1 MKKFIL
7 SLICAAC
14 MFTSCLTVTTSR
26 YNSNV
31 DDSAE
36 AYKYVLHVVLNAD
49 ANPEEFGK
57 IQKKLDQAFADT
69 RLTVVEDA
77 ESLTE
82 EQQQSLLTY
91 FCKIY
96 FDDSKA
102 DVNLV
107 LNDFISGK
115 EVAKFE
121 CHDFDNGSDSS
132 KEKCVDWLCDSIK
145 NGFAK

>member
-14 MFTSCLTVTTSR
+14 MFTSCLTVTSSR
-26 YNSNV
+26 YDSNV

-36 AYKYVLHVVLNAD
+36 GYKYLLHVVLNTE

-69 RLTVVEDA
+69 RLIVVEDA
-77 ESLTE
+77 DSLTE
-82 EQQQSLLTY
+82 EQQQSLLSY
-91 FCKIY
+91 DCMVYIGN
-96 FDDSKA
+96 SKA
-102 DVNLV
+102 DINLV
-107 LNDFISGK
+107 LRDYNNGK
-115 EVAKFE
+115 SVAKFV

-132 KEKCVDWLCDSIK
+132 KEKCVEWLCDSIK